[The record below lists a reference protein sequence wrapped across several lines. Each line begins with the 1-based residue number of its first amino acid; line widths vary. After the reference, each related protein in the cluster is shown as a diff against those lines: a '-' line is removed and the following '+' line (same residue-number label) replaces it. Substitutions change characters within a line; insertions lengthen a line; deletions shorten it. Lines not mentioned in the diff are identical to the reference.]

1 MQINQEGGYTMN
13 SKKLTESLKLKAVE
27 LELIASKLKSITTA
41 NPMVPKLA
49 YEGAKADAALSC
61 SCKGCEGCTS
71 W

>member
-1 MQINQEGGYTMN
+1 MN
-13 SKKLTESLKLKAVE
+13 SKKITESLKLKAVD
-27 LELIASKLKSITTA
+27 LESITAKLKSLTTA
-41 NPMVPKLA
+41 NPTPA

>member
-1 MQINQEGGYTMN
+1 MN
-13 SKKLTESLKLKAVE
+13 SKKITESLKLKAVD
-27 LELIASKLKSITTA
+27 LESITAKLKSLTTA
-41 NPMVPKLA
+41 NPMVPTLA

>member
-1 MQINQEGGYTMN
+1 MN
-13 SKKLTESLKLKAVE
+13 SKKLTESLKLKAVD
-27 LELIASKLKSITTA
+27 LESIALKLKSLTTA
-41 NPMVPKLA
+41 NPMVPTFA

>member
-1 MQINQEGGYTMN
+1 MN
-13 SKKLTESLKLKAVE
+13 SKKLTEPLKLKAVD
-27 LELIASKLKSITTA
+27 LESIASKLKSLTTA
-41 NPMVPKLA
+41 NPMVPTLA

>member
-1 MQINQEGGYTMN
+1 MD
-13 SKKLTESLKLKAVE
+13 SKKNTETLKLKAVD
-27 LELIASKLKSITTA
+27 LESIASKLKSLTTA
-41 NPMVPKLA
+41 NPMVPTLA

>member
-1 MQINQEGGYTMN
+1 MT

-27 LELIASKLKSITTA
+27 LENIASKLKVLTTA
-41 NPMVPKLA
+41 NPMVPVLA

>member
-1 MQINQEGGYTMN
+1 MT

-27 LELIASKLKSITTA
+27 LESIASKLKVLTTA
-41 NPMVPKLA
+41 NPMVPVLA
-49 YEGAKADAALSC
+49 YEGAKDDAALSC

>member
-1 MQINQEGGYTMN
+1 MD
-13 SKKLTESLKLKAVE
+13 SKKITETLKLKAVD
-27 LELIASKLKSITTA
+27 LESIASKLKSLTTA
-41 NPMVPKLA
+41 NPMVPTLA

>member
-13 SKKLTESLKLKAVE
+13 SKKLTESLQLKAVE
-27 LELIASKLKSITTA
+27 LEIIASKLKALTTA
-41 NPMVPKLA
+41 NPMVPALA

-61 SCKGCEGCTS
+61 SRKGCEGCTS

>member
-1 MQINQEGGYTMN
+1 MT
-13 SKKLTESLKLKAVE
+13 SKKLTESLKLKAIE
-27 LELIASKLKSITTA
+27 LESIASKLKVLTTA
-41 NPMVPKLA
+41 NPMVPVLA

>member
-1 MQINQEGGYTMN
+1 MKNEVMN
-13 SKKLTESLKLKAVE
+13 AVKLTSNALDS
-27 LELIASKLKSITTA
+27 IAARLQNLTA
-41 NPMVPKLA
+41 ANENVSKLA

>member
-1 MQINQEGGYTMN
+1 MN
-13 SKKLTESLKLKAVE
+13 SNKLTETLKLKAID
-27 LELIASKLKSITTA
+27 LENIASKLKALTTA
-41 NPMVPKLA
+41 NPMVPALA

>member
-1 MQINQEGGYTMN
+1 MN
-13 SKKLTESLKLKAVE
+13 SKKLAESLKLKTVE
-27 LELIASKLKSITTA
+27 LESIASKLKALTTA
-41 NPMVPKLA
+41 NPMVPTLA

>member
-1 MQINQEGGYTMN
+1 MT

-27 LELIASKLKSITTA
+27 LESIASKLKVLTTA
-41 NPMVPKLA
+41 NPMVPVLA